1 MWQAIRA
8 WLATHVEPQEMRETG
23 STRGCDLWARENH
36 MEIYEAAYGQAR
48 VEGREEP
55 LGAYRMAKW
64 ELWGRLEEDDRKP

>member
-1 MWQAIRA
+1 
-8 WLATHVEPQEMRETG
+8 
-23 STRGCDLWARENH
+23 

-64 ELWGRLEEDDRKP
+64 ELWGQLEEEDRKPWIVKAKAQRDAINGDIMKAEPPMLAEK